1 MSWPSQS
8 TLSRLEGIA
17 HEEEDVSDPHN
28 IQTSEEEMCL
38 EDIEELLIDDSDEEL
53 DDI

>member
-1 MSWPSQS
+1 MKGSL
-8 TLSRLEGIA
+8 LSRLESTA
-17 HEEEDVSDPHN
+17 HDEDDVSDPFD
-28 IQTSEEEMCL
+28 IQISEEEMCL